1 MRQASK
7 FLGPTVNERLTA
19 GKALRK
25 SVPRASHA
33 KWVCP
38 TDRPDPI
45 GLLKHA
51 DRGRLSELLPIR
63 YGRMQHSPFAFFRVA
78 GALMAAD
85 LAKTPKTGIR
95 VQACGDCHISNFGGF
110 GSPERQLVFDI
121 NDFDETLHAPWEWDV
136 KRLATS
142 IVLAGRQNGE
152 GERHCEKAVRLAV
165 GSYRQHMSEYGKMR
179 ALEVWYSRIEAEAL
193 IAGAR
198 TKAEKKYWEQI
209 ETKATLQTA
218 EHVFPRMTA

>member
-25 SVPRASHA
+25 SVPRASQA
-33 KWVCP
+33 KWVSP
-38 TDRPDPI
+38 ADRPDPI
-45 GLLKHA
+45 GLLKNA
-51 DRGRLSELLPIR
+51 DRGRLPELLPIR
-63 YGRMQHSPFAFFRVA
+63 YARMEQSPFAFFRGA

-85 LAKTPKTGIR
+85 LARTRRTGIR

-142 IVLAGRQNGE
+142 IVLAGRQMAAR
-152 GERHCEKAVRLAV
+152 ERHCSEAVLVAVRKLSRAYGRIREDARARSLVLATQRLRSSLRS
-165 GSYRQHMSEYGKMR
+165 GNHDSK
-179 ALEVWYSRIEAEAL
+179 EVL
-193 IAGAR
+193 GAG
-198 TKAEKKYWEQI
+198 
-209 ETKATLQTA
+209 
-218 EHVFPRMTA
+218 